1 MRRIKL
7 VVALVAVL
15 EAMFVGTAGPAMAD
29 HTNRHENRQDRHDN
43 RWDHRWDNRW
53 DNRWDHRRHFDDVDV
68 VFVPA
73 FGFWNWHPSWGW
85 FWDDGCG
92 FDWDGP
98 VTPLDCWD

>member
-1 MRRIKL
+1 MIRIKL

-15 EAMFVGTAGPAMAD
+15 VAMLVATAGPAMAD
-29 HTNRHENRQDRHDN
+29 TNRHDN
-43 RWDHRWDNRW
+43 RWDRWDNRWDRWDNRW
-53 DNRWDHRRHFDDVDV
+53 DNRHDDVDV

-85 FWDDGCG
+85 FWDAGCG

>member
-1 MRRIKL
+1 L
-7 VVALVAVL
+7 
-15 EAMFVGTAGPAMAD
+15 
-29 HTNRHENRQDRHDN
+29 
-43 RWDHRWDNRW
+43 DNRW
-53 DNRWDHRRHFDDVDV
+53 DNRRHFDDVDV